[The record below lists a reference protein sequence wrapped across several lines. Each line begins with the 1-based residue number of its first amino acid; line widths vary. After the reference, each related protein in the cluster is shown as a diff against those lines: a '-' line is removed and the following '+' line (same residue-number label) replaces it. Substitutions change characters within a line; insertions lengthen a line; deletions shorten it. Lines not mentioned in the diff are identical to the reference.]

1 MPLDTQNDQE
11 MPETSTPKPPRVK
24 VADCIPTG
32 LQVRTL
38 SNVLTSHRL
47 DLPGTSRD
55 AEQAMS
61 QVRTSQV
68 VASSTRTTLDH
79 RLSRTELHLMQS
91 IILVVTLFTLCYLPS
106 ACVLL
111 VFSLYPEENNPVNER
126 LVQVANIGMLIN
138 SMMNVFVYAQK
149 SAEFRKIFKKI
160 IKCDQGNS
168 N

>member
-1 MPLDTQNDQE
+1 M
-11 MPETSTPKPPRVK
+11 
-24 VADCIPTG
+24 PTG
-32 LQVRTL
+32 LHVRTL

-47 DLPGTSRD
+47 DLPGTSSD

-68 VASSTRTTLDH
+68 VASSTRTTLDR

-149 SAEFRKIFKKI
+149 SAEFRKIFKRI
-160 IKCDQGNS
+160 IKCDQRN
-168 N
+168 